1 MASKFNK
8 WTSLDSVTIGYTYIT
23 PLVPGT
29 FYTFKVIAVNK
40 YGVGVD
46 SPTDRDRL
54 VRPLAPNAADP
65 RAVVPTAYFKKRK
78 KKQVTILFESHQ
90 NRQESE
96 IVYT

>member
-1 MASKFNK
+1 MI
-8 WTSLDSVTIGYTYIT
+8 L
-23 PLVPGT
+23 PLWFDAAAVAVCPGL
-29 FYTFKVIAVNK
+29 
-40 YGVGVD
+40 VGVD

-54 VRPLAPNAADP
+54 ARPLAPNAADP